1 MPQYITATEAV
12 ELTGKS
18 AATISRLCT
27 KHAGSIHLKKD
38 GRSWLIDRDW
48 LLKEVGEHIAH
59 EISRNF
65 MQEPEKQSTERKT
78 LEQVTDEITRLQDEM
93 INHLKGENN
102 FLRGQ
107 VNQLTER
114 NREMNILLGN
124 AQRQIQSRPEPEPA
138 KQPQPIPVPKKELD
152 PNWVYLMWFAGILFV
167 LIALA
172 AYFKTSM

>member
-1 MPQYITATEAV
+1 MPQYITATEAA

-27 KHAGSIHLKKD
+27 KHAGSAHLKKY

-48 LLKEVGEHIAH
+48 LLKEVGEQNAP

-65 MQEPEKQSTERKT
+65 TQDPEKQDPKAKSF
-78 LEQVTDEITRLQDEM
+78 EQVTDEITRLQDEM

-124 AQRQIQSRPEPEPA
+124 AQRQIQAKSEPEPT
-138 KQPQPIPVPKKELD
+138 KQPRPTPAPKKELD
-152 PNWVYLMWFAGILFV
+152 PNWIYLMWFAGILFV